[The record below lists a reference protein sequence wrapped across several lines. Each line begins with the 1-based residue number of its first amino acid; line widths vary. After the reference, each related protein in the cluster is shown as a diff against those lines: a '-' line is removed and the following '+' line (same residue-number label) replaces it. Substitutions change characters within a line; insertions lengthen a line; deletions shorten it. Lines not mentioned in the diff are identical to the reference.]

1 MPDCAGNAGSHT
13 SPRPRSGSM
22 LCLYSLYS
30 DSSAAKH
37 GWVCRCF
44 INISPPEQ
52 CKTTGPRKK
61 KRIHLIRFSHHIH
74 LDPRDIVL
82 PPGNTGEGLL
92 QSVTNS
98 CREGFTQVTV
108 MLCKIKFSLT
118 KSSCKGT
125 TILVSNENSNDWV
138 VCWV

>member
-1 MPDCAGNAGSHT
+1 MLGTPGHTRLPVRGLGACCVCTLCTLTPLQQNTAGSVT
-13 SPRPRSGSM
+13 ALLTFLLQSN
-22 LCLYSLYS
+22 
-30 DSSAAKH
+30 AK
-37 GWVCRCF
+37 
-44 INISPPEQ
+44 PPAPE
-52 CKTTGPRKK
+52 K

-98 CREGFTQVTV
+98 CREGFTHVTV

-118 KSSCKGT
+118 KSSCKGA
-125 TILVSNENSNDWV
+125 TILVSNENLNDWV